1 MALELEKIRAICERV
16 AGSLGLE
23 VVEVE
28 FRGGPGKQGRLL
40 RIFIDRAEGPSQV
53 PAGDESQA
61 EGTEPPAHGRDARAT
76 RAEASQ
82 AGVTLVD
89 CAAVSREVSTILDI
103 EEVVPVDDYVL
114 EVSSPGLDRKLSR
127 PRDFERYVGSRLK
140 VMTHEPLG
148 VTETSKGNRHFE
160 GKLESFTNGRLTLD
174 VSAPKHGAKPGRK
187 PPQLVEI
194 ELANVDRANVV
205 PEV

>member
-1 MALELEKIRAICERV
+1 MAVELDKIKAICERV

-28 FRGGPGKQGRLL
+28 FRGGAGKQGRVL
-40 RIFIDRAEGPSQV
+40 RVYIDRAEGGPSQM
-53 PAGDESQA
+53 PACCGSQPGTDEGVRTSIEQ
-61 EGTEPPAHGRDARAT
+61 GG
-76 RAEASQ
+76 ASQ
-82 AGVTLVD
+82 AGVTLED

-114 EVSSPGLDRKLSR
+114 EVSSPGLDRKLTR
-127 PRDFERYVGSRLK
+127 PKDFEKYVGHRLK

-148 VTETSKGNRHFE
+148 VTEKSKGNRHFE
-160 GKLESFTNGRLTLD
+160 GRLEGFAGGRLTLD
-174 VSAPKHGAKPGRK
+174 VNAPKHGAKPGRK
-187 PPQLVEI
+187 QPELVVI
-194 ELANVDRANVV
+194 ELANVDRANLV